1 MATAMPDANSTVLV
15 VDDDHRV
22 RRHPDVGEAMKRRA
36 IEFLTKPF
44 RVQDFLE
51 AIRVGL
57 ARSNLWR

>member
-1 MATAMPDANSTVLV
+1 MPDANSTVLV
-15 VDDDHRV
+15 VDDHRV
-22 RRHPDVGEAMKRRA
+22 RRHPDVGEAIKRRA

-51 AIRVGL
+51 AIGVGL